1 MAYMSAQPIGYGSPM
16 LINDNEELAEREK
29 VLLDRIA
36 DVREKLMDKIDSI
49 TKIKN
54 DGYIDIIFYVFIVG
68 IMGFFLYI
76 ILNDIYRTLKFH
88 EQQNDDSKRTSYG
101 KNSKSLLLLDDNNYD
116 DGNVSVNNNESI
128 KSSLDFKQRELETE
142 FQDIREFKSK
152 NKLDNNLY
160 TSIDTK
166 VINRENDNYD
176 YPKEKNKTGFWN
188 LMFSKPKYHS
198 ITNNADGGFFEFI

>member
-1 MAYMSAQPIGYGSPM
+1 MAYMSSQPIGYSPPM
-16 LINDNEELAEREK
+16 FMNNENSAQRERA
-29 VLLDRIA
+29 LLDQIA

-49 TKIKN
+49 AKIKS
-54 DGYIDIIFYVFIVG
+54 DGYIDMVFYIVIVG

-76 ILNDIYRTLKFH
+76 VMNDIYNTLKFH
-88 EQQNDDSKRTSYG
+88 NQQNEDSKRTSYG
-101 KNSKSLLLLDDNNYD
+101 NNSKSRSRLDNNEYD
-116 DGNVSVNNNESI
+116 DGYVTVNNNENI
-128 KSSLDFKQRELETE
+128 KSSLDFKQKELETE

-188 LMFSKPKYHS
+188 LMFNKPKYHS